1 MLIVTFIGSSYI
13 VSDRKNFGFRDAE
26 GSPEPRDLP
35 ESNHSSFSEPP
46 QDQAKDLS
54 ESNGSSYS
62 DPHQDLPK
70 DLSESNSGSFV
81 DTSPLTEHQ
90 RNRVNTMSVSEKHV
104 YKYRCNQCSLAFK
117 TAEKLQL
124 HSHYHFIRD
133 ATKCVLCSRSFR
145 SILALQKHVESTHS
159 DLSDEEMLLLKQS
172 LLNNPLLLA
181 GLSGKVL
188 DPSITE
194 LLKRESMRSSGY
206 DEESM
211 DEECSNR
218 DAEETCAG
226 AGMIHHH
233 NSDEDDDEHV
243 DEFGSS
249 HIPGEENSGDPNRK
263 YTCHKCKE
271 AYPRQQH
278 NYSPLRNKKVP
289 HRKGEKVIYPMEK
302 YLDPNRPFKCE
313 VCKESFTQKNILL
326 VHYNSVSHLHKLKR
340 AAQDIHQNNT
350 GSVGVCSTNATTT
363 ASVSGSQHLAFSSST
378 QLVDTKTPSPS
389 LLSVASDDS
398 SMEIPSSQAAAKKS
412 SQIYRTLLESFGFD
426 LVMQFNENHQ
436 RRQRR
441 EREENER
448 LLAQMQSSTQFS
460 ASEEAITA
468 ADSSTSSPI
477 SDLRN
482 ECTIE
487 TPFSVVDDKDDTPT
501 PIDQLPESS
510 KSTCVH
516 CNKEFSSVWVLKAHC
531 EEVHKDLVPFDFLE
545 QYAQQIK
552 SEIERKGGTP
562 VTSGNL
568 SDREEIVPN
577 VPSDLSSSIAAPI
590 KYSEDTVPVSS
601 VAISTADA
609 TTCTSSISS
618 TTTTSSKASC
628 TSLDAFDKDGN
639 CGDDI
644 DDSASVARNPRE
656 PTATSNPPT
665 ACSTPASV
673 TESMPPASITAM
685 AAAAS
690 ASGVMAS
697 SNNQS
702 PSSLHQSVAQQMNDM
717 QAALN
722 AMAATQLQFNPMMM
736 SMASLGMGLPL
747 GLNVPALA
755 AMNLQPPLVPMMMPP
770 PTFDPIVSLGQA
782 AAQNPLF
789 SQQNTNLDATTLLAK
804 QQQHLMQQQQ
814 AVSLT

>member
-1 MLIVTFIGSSYI
+1 MIT
-13 VSDRKNFGFRDAE
+13 DRKNSTFREKED
-26 GSPEPRDLP
+26 SPEPRDP
-35 ESNHSSFSEPP
+35 HESNHSSFSEPP

-54 ESNGSSYS
+54 ESNSSSYS

-70 DLSESNSGSFV
+70 DLSESSSLFT
-81 DTSPLTEHQ
+81 DTSTLAEHQ
-90 RNRVNTMSVSEKHV
+90 RNRMNTMSVSEKHV

-145 SILALQKHVESTHS
+145 SILALQKHVESAHS

-194 LLKRESMRSSGY
+194 LLKRESLRSSSY
-206 DEESM
+206 DDESM

-218 DAEETCAG
+218 DVEEGCVG
-226 AGMIHHH
+226 AGMIHQN
-233 NSDEDDDEHV
+233 NSDEDEDEHV
-243 DEFGSS
+243 DEFGIS
-249 HIPGEENSGDPNRK
+249 HISGEENTSDPNRK

-278 NYSPLRNKKVP
+278 SYSPLRNKKVP
-289 HRKGEKVIYPMEK
+289 HRKGEKVIYPIEK
-302 YLDPNRPFKCE
+302 YLDPNRPYKCE

-340 AAQDIHQNNT
+340 AAQDMQQNNT
-350 GSVGVCSTNATTT
+350 INGPTVCNIS
-363 ASVSGSQHLAFSSST
+363 ASAAPISSSQQPIFSST
-378 QLVDTKTPSPS
+378 QLLDTKTPSPS

-398 SMEIPSSQAAAKKS
+398 FMETPSSQAAAKKS

-448 LLAQMQSSTQFS
+448 LLAQIQSSTQFV
-460 ASEEAITA
+460 SEEAVTA

-477 SDLRN
+477 VEIRS
-482 ECTIE
+482 EGPTETILDAI
-487 TPFSVVDDKDDTPT
+487 PDKDNTVPLA
-501 PIDQLPESS
+501 DQLLESS
-510 KSTCVH
+510 KSTCAH

-552 SEIERKGGTP
+552 SEIERKGTP
-562 VTSGNL
+562 ATLPQN
-568 SDREEIVPN
+568 SDSSERGEHALNIS
-577 VPSDLSSSIAAPI
+577 SDLSSTSSAV
-590 KYSEDTVPVSS
+590 KYIEEMPVITTNNNITV
-601 VAISTADA
+601 STTDA
-609 TTCTSSISS
+609 TTCTSSTSS
-618 TTTTSSKASC
+618 TTNTSSKASC
-628 TSLDAFDKDGN
+628 TSLDAFDREGGCN
-639 CGDDI
+639 DDNE
-644 DDSASVARNPRE
+644 DSSSVARSLRE
-656 PTATSNPPT
+656 PLVASNPPT
-665 ACSTPASV
+665 ACSTPVST
-673 TESMPPASITAM
+673 TESIAPVNMAAM
-685 AAAAS
+685 AAAA
-690 ASGVMAS
+690 ASGVITG

-770 PTFDPIVSLGQA
+770 PAFDPIVSLGQA

-789 SQQNTNLDATTLLAK
+789 SQQNTNLDATAILAK
-804 QQQHLMQQQQ
+804 QQQHIMQQQQ
-814 AVSLT
+814 AVSVVYPFV

>member
-1 MLIVTFIGSSYI
+1 MFVP
-13 VSDRKNFGFRDAE
+13 DRKNFGYCDKE
-26 GSPEPRDLP
+26 ESPEPRDLP
-35 ESNHSSFSEPP
+35 QSNNSSFSEPP

-54 ESNGSSYS
+54 ESNSSCYS

-70 DLSESNSGSFV
+70 DFSES
-81 DTSPLTEHQ
+81 TSPLIDHQ

-194 LLKRESMRSSGY
+194 LLKKESMRSSSGY
-206 DEESM
+206 DDESM

-218 DAEETCAG
+218 DPEETCAG
-226 AGMIHHH
+226 AGMIHHN
-233 NSDEDDDEHV
+233 NSEDEEDEHV
-243 DEFGSS
+243 DEFGTS
-249 HIPGEENSGDPNRK
+249 HAPGDENSADPNRK

-302 YLDPNRPFKCE
+302 YLDPNRPYKCE

-340 AAQDIHQNNT
+340 AAQDMQQNNT
-350 GSVGVCSTNATTT
+350 GNAICANSAVTSTPACAPQQST
-363 ASVSGSQHLAFSSST
+363 FSSSG
-378 QLVDTKTPSPS
+378 QLIDTKTPSPS
-389 LLSVASDDS
+389 FLSVASDDS
-398 SMEIPSSQAAAKKS
+398 FMETPSSQAAAKKS

-448 LLAQMQSSTQFS
+448 LLAQIQSSTQF
-460 ASEEAITA
+460 APEEAVAA

-482 ECTIE
+482 ECTAE
-487 TPFSVVDDKDDTPT
+487 TPLCTADDKNDSTT
-501 PIDQLPESS
+501 LADQLPESS

-552 SEIERKGGTP
+552 SEIERKGGNTI
-562 VTSGNL
+562 TGGNL
-568 SDREEIVPN
+568 LDREEN
-577 VPSDLSSSIAAPI
+577 ASSEPSDLSLSNVVPA
-590 KYSEDTVPVSS
+590 KYQEDLTPVS
-601 VAISTADA
+601 VAMTTSNMAVNTTDA
-609 TTCTSSISS
+609 TTCTSS

-628 TSLDAFDKDGN
+628 TSSDAFDKDGN

-644 DDSASVARNPRE
+644 DDGASLARNLRE
-656 PTATSNPPT
+656 PSITSNPPT
-665 ACSTPASV
+665 ACSTPVST
-673 TESMPPASITAM
+673 TESLPPINMTAM

-690 ASGVMAS
+690 ASGVMAA
-697 SNNQS
+697 SNNQTQ
-702 PSSLHQSVAQQMNDM
+702 SSLHQSVAQQMNDM

-770 PTFDPIVSLGQA
+770 PTFDPMVSLSQA

-789 SQQNTNLDATTLLAK
+789 SQQNANLDATALLAK
-804 QQQHLMQQQQ
+804 QQQHLLQQQQ
-814 AVSLT
+814 AVSIIYFHFILITYF